1 MAQNSFAGTK
11 KLEGKVA
18 IITGGASGIG
28 EATAR
33 LFSIHGAKVVI
44 ADIQDEKGRIVNKS
58 IGPNNSSYVHCD
70 VTKEEEVKSMVEF
83 TVQTYG
89 KLHIMFSNAGILRKP
104 DEDPPVLDLNLSE
117 TDLIWS
123 VNARGMA
130 ACVKHAAKAMVE
142 LGVKGSIVCTGSTA
156 AVSGGIGWWTG
167 YHMSKH
173 AVLGL
178 MRCASKQLGK
188 HGIRVNCVSPSV
200 VATPLTCEALE
211 ESAEEIEKLFQT
223 GTNLKEVV
231 LKAEDVAEA
240 VLFLASDDSGFITG
254 HNLMVDGGRCS

>member
-1 MAQNSFAGTK
+1 MAQKSFAGTK

-44 ADIQDEKGRIVNKS
+44 ADVQDEKGRIITES
-58 IGPNNSSYVHCD
+58 IGPNNCSYVHCD
-70 VTKEEEVKSMVEF
+70 VTKEEEVKSMVES

-89 KLHIMFSNAGILRKP
+89 KVDIMFSNAGILRKL
-104 DEDPPVLDLNLSE
+104 DQDPPILDLNLSE
-117 TDLIWS
+117 IDLTWS
-123 VNARGMA
+123 VNARSMA

-156 AVSGGIGWWTG
+156 AVCGGIGWTG

-200 VATPLTCEALE
+200 VATPLMCEAFDK
-211 ESAEEIEKLFQT
+211 SAEEIEKLFRT
-223 GTNLKEVV
+223 ATNLKEVV